1 VFKVIPGS
9 KEVPGGAASAAEA
22 LEHMEL
28 GLDDLEGAVEALK
41 GSIGSIEEE
50 ASAVA
55 RAGAEVNAH
64 ARRMTEEL
72 MRNASAARE
81 AMEVMERAL
90 KIGTAVQDDAQRSR
104 GMLDET
110 NRAVMAMVSSAQG
123 VADSIQRMTKVL
135 QDISEIT
142 GHITAIAKQTKLLSL
157 NASIEAERAGEH
169 GKGFGVVAAEVR
181 KLAQRTDEAASKISQ
196 LASSSRAIGDEAS
209 SSIAQAVG
217 LSTQASE
224 RTQATMEA
232 LETMFQ
238 SILTVA
244 EALRSGAKTAS
255 QQSRSA
261 SELAEMSQAMAQ
273 RTDEQASMLTTVDGK
288 VKENRIVMDLLPQR
302 ILDSSR
308 HLESLKGALCGDDHG
323 EPSVA
328 SIRQRGEVLM
338 GIEIDDFGK
347 FHWWEGRIPK
357 GLDVD
362 LGEAIAREL
371 AVPARWVA
379 IPWGNGERGTV
390 TGTWTLGDFD
400 GFHFLCTTVTKLP
413 ERLRHVTFSR
423 CYFKSGQSVVVPRA
437 SGIRAIGDLKGRRV
451 AVTSGSTSEA
461 AARRHLKESKIVP
474 FPTGVQEAN
483 ALANGE
489 VDAMVLDRP
498 VAWDHLE
505 RHPEWTELG
514 ISLSV
519 ESFAV
524 TMPKGTS
531 PALKA
536 LIDQVVI
543 RERDR
548 LFSKYFANRVRR

>member
-1 VFKVIPGS
+1 MIPGS

-90 KIGTAVQDDAQRSR
+90 KIGTAVQEDAQRSR

-181 KLAQRTDEAASKISQ
+181 KLAQRTDE
-196 LASSSRAIGDEAS
+196 
-209 SSIAQAVG
+209 
-217 LSTQASE
+217 
-224 RTQATMEA
+224 
-232 LETMFQ
+232 
-238 SILTVA
+238 
-244 EALRSGAKTAS
+244 
-255 QQSRSA
+255 
-261 SELAEMSQAMAQ
+261 
-273 RTDEQASMLTTVDGK
+273 QASMLTTVDGK

-338 GIEIDDFGK
+338 GIETDDFGK

-371 AVPARWVA
+371 AVPVRWVA